1 MPEIVTDVLDPTGL
15 LATVNVAVVAL
26 AATVTLAGTVA
37 AEVLL
42 LVRVITAPPAGA
54 RPVNAT
60 VPVEL
65 LPPRTEVGLRETEL
79 RVAALTIK
87 LVVRVTPL

>member
-1 MPEIVTDVLDPTGL
+1 MLV
-15 LATVNVAVVAL
+15 TVNVAVVAL

-37 AEVLL
+37 AEVSL

-87 LVVRVTPL
+87 LAVRVTPL

>member
-1 MPEIVTDVLDPTGL
+1 M
-15 LATVNVAVVAL
+15 AVVAL

-87 LVVRVTPL
+87 LAVRVTPL

>member
-1 MPEIVTDVLDPTGL
+1 MLV
-15 LATVNVAVVAL
+15 TVNVAVVAF
-26 AATVTLAGTVA
+26 AAMVTLAGTVA

-54 RPVNAT
+54 RPVNVT

-65 LPPRTEVGLRETEL
+65 LPPRTEVGLREAEL

-87 LVVRVTPL
+87 LALDVTPL